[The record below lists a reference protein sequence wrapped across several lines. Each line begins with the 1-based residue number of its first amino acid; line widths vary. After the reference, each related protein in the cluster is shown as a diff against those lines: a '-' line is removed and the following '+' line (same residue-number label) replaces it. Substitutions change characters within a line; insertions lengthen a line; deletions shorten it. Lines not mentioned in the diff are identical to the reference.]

1 MGEGII
7 GTTVSISGVEPFIM
21 VIFSFISVIQIC
33 KLWVLLDKIFKVL
46 NIKDS
51 NHQVLKKLGLEILSL
66 CQKLNFFPNISV
78 NLEGEKIVEHIL
90 EIPRLLIFDVECF
103 NCDTTS
109 LCYLNN
115 SLTSRHLIPMFIGTP
130 CIYAS

>member
-33 KLWVLLDKIFKVL
+33 KLWVLLDQIFKVL

-90 EIPRLLIFDVECF
+90 EIPRLLIRCW
-103 NCDTTS
+103 
-109 LCYLNN
+109 
-115 SLTSRHLIPMFIGTP
+115 MF
-130 CIYAS
+130 